1 MMKLIY
7 LVMSYGKMDMKI
19 RDNMVKKYVYN
30 TIIGPI
36 EIVEEDGYIVRL
48 DFRIDEKIDTEETSL
63 IKETYKQIEEYL
75 LGNRKKFIVPIKLKG
90 TEFQKKVWNALLEIP
105 YGETMSYK
113 KIAEK
118 IGNPKACRA
127 VGMANHNNPIAI
139 IVPCHRVIGSNRK
152 LVGYAG
158 GLYIKQK
165 LLEIECNKYKLL

>member
-1 MMKLIY
+1 
-7 LVMSYGKMDMKI
+7 MDMKI

-36 EIVEEDGYIVRL
+36 EIVEEDGYILRL
-48 DFRIDEKIDTEETSL
+48 DFSIDEKIDTEETSL

-75 LGNRKKFIVPIKLKG
+75 LGNRKKFTVPIKLKG

-113 KIAEK
+113 QIAEK

-152 LVGYAG
+152 LVGYAR
-158 GLYIKQK
+158 GLDIKQK
-165 LLEIECNKYKLL
+165 LLEIESEI